1 MHGCF
6 RKQSLPSTLHAIIRT
21 WGIFLSWEGVLPFM
35 FCFCLTQ
42 TVACLPF
49 PPEQHLQCGLNN
61 VTWSLMLTGCQ
72 KILEKL
78 LIGFYR
84 ETWPTQIQR
93 LKQYFEVNETAQ
105 EKRIIVQQHFTGG
118 NTQFAGCFE
127 GFPGPCLHKICTN
140 HNVFYKLQPLVIDEQ
155 FRK

>member
-1 MHGCF
+1 
-6 RKQSLPSTLHAIIRT
+6 
-21 WGIFLSWEGVLPFM
+21 
-35 FCFCLTQ
+35 
-42 TVACLPF
+42 
-49 PPEQHLQCGLNN
+49 
-61 VTWSLMLTGCQ
+61 MLTGCQ

-127 GFPGPCLHKICTN
+127 RFPGPC
-140 HNVFYKLQPLVIDEQ
+140 
-155 FRK
+155 